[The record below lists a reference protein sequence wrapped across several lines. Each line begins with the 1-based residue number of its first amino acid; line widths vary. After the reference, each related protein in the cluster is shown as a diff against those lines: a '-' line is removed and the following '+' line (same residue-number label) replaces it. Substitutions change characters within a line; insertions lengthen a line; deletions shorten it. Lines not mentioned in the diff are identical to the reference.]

1 MLCFI
6 TCISYAP
13 LKLTILINSEY
24 KKILLHWLV
33 KFRNYNVIPKNQSA
47 VSPKMRSRLVTSIS
61 FFTFNLFLLLKIQSK
76 YANTWLLLLLLLLVI
91 TIEQKDIVITI
102 MLSLYVRYRSSQFR
116 ICHCWLSLDILNV
129 NNLSKHE
136 LWSLL
141 PPTFIDFLIKTN

>member
-1 MLCFI
+1 MP
-6 TCISYAP
+6 P

-33 KFRNYNVIPKNQSA
+33 KFRNYNVIPKKQSA
-47 VSPKMRSRLVTSIS
+47 VSPKMRSRLVISIS

-76 YANTWLLLLLLLLVI
+76 YANTWLLLLLLVI
-91 TIEQKDIVITI
+91 TIEQKDIEITI

-116 ICHCWLSLDILNV
+116 ICHCRWWLSLDILNV
-129 NNLSKHE
+129 KNLSKHE